1 MCKRIFSS
9 NRFFLKE
16 EGRNSVLLKILR
28 RDLQKKKSI
37 TGVLFLFVFL
47 AAILIA
53 CGTGMISKL
62 FQSMDYLF
70 MKAETP
76 HFVQMHAGEIN
87 KQEIEEWAMN
97 HLLVSKQQTVEML
110 NIDGTKLLLG
120 NKQEPE
126 INSVMDISFV
136 KQNDT
141 FDYLLDLENELIHLS
156 SGEIAV
162 PIYYMVRDHLQI
174 GDEVSIING
183 TERIT
188 FTISHFLRDSLMNP
202 SMVHSKRFL
211 VSDEDYQ
218 LLNTHIKESEYL
230 IEFLLTDI
238 KQLNNFSQSY
248 QESPLP
254 SGGPTLDY
262 QTFKI
267 LNGLTE
273 GILAVTIIFI
283 SLLLIVIA
291 VLCLRL
297 TILATLEEDYREI
310 GVMKAIGINQAYMK
324 KIYLSKYVVIA
335 AAASM
340 FGYLVSLWFS
350 PLFTQNMATY
360 LGLAPRNIVDY
371 GTPFVAALLIYIF
384 CIACCR
390 MTLRKFSH
398 ISAVE
403 ALRAGKTGSISKGQ
417 SILPIY
423 KNRFVPINLL
433 LAIKDLCNRGRIYLL
448 LFVVY
453 IICTFIMIVPVN
465 FLNTIHSSSFI
476 TYMGIGQSDLR
487 IDLQQSEDMSA
498 RFGEILTYIE
508 KDADVEKFTP
518 LVVKRLKVVGSDGRL
533 ENMNVETGDMSLF
546 PLEYLKGN
554 LPKKENE
561 IALSYLNSEELKKD
575 VGDIL
580 QLEVDGKMKD
590 LIVSGIYQDIT
601 NGGRTAKAIFP
612 TNHEQ
617 ALWYVISLNLMND
630 VDVPDKMQEYLKVFH
645 PAKVTDIK
653 GYLAETLGDTIE
665 QLRLLTIIAIVIT
678 LGISILISTLF
689 VKMIVV
695 KDSSQNAILRSIGF
709 SLRDIQG
716 QYVIR
721 LLAVLFAA
729 IISGTI
735 LANTVGQN
743 FVSALW
749 SMMGAARIE
758 FVINP
763 VHAYLLCPF
772 LLLVAVT
779 VTTFISTNSIANNK
793 ISEMNAD

>member
-1 MCKRIFSS
+1 MLI
-9 NRFFLKE
+9 
-16 EGRNSVLLKILR
+16 KILR
-28 RDLQKKKSI
+28 RDLRKKKSI
-37 TGVLFLFVFL
+37 TSVLFLFVFL
-47 AAILIA
+47 AAILA
-53 CGTGMISKL
+53 ASGTGMISKL

-70 MKAETP
+70 TKAETP

-87 KQEIEEWAMN
+87 KQEIEDWAMN
-97 HLLVSKQQTVEML
+97 HPFVSKQQTVEML

-136 KQNDT
+136 KQNEA
-141 FDYLLDLENELIHLS
+141 FDYLLDLENELIQLS

-162 PIYYMVRDHLQI
+162 PVYYMVRDQLQI

-183 TERIT
+183 NERIT

-218 LLNTHIKESEYL
+218 LLKVHIKESEYL
-230 IEFLLTDI
+230 IEFLLKDI
-238 KQLNNFSQSY
+238 EQLNNFSQSY

-254 SGGPTLDY
+254 SGGPALDY

-273 GILAVTIIFI
+273 GVLAVTIIFI

-324 KIYLSKYVVIA
+324 KIYMSKYVVIA
-335 AAASM
+335 ATASL
-340 FGYLVSLWFS
+340 FGYLMSLWFS
-350 PLFTQNMATY
+350 PLFTRNMATY

-371 GTPFVAALLIYIF
+371 GTPFVAAFLIFIF
-384 CIACCR
+384 CLVCCR
-390 MTLRKFSH
+390 MTLRKFNH
-398 ISAVE
+398 ISTVE
-403 ALRAGKTGSISKGQ
+403 ALRAGKTGRISKGQ
-417 SILPIY
+417 GNFPIH

-433 LAIKDLCNRGRIYLL
+433 LAIKDLFSRGRMYLL

-465 FLNTIHSSSFI
+465 FLNTIQSSSFI
-476 TYMGIGQSDLR
+476 NYMGIGKSDLR

-498 RFGEILTYIE
+498 RFGDILTYIE
-508 KDADVEKFTP
+508 KDADVEKFTS
-518 LVVKRLKVVGSDGRL
+518 LVVKRLKVAGSDGRL

-554 LPKKENE
+554 IPNKENE
-561 IALSYLNSEELKKD
+561 IALSYLNSEELNKD

-580 QLEVDGKMKD
+580 QLEVNGEMKD

-612 TNHEQ
+612 TDHEQ
-617 ALWYVISLNLMND
+617 AIWYVISLNLVND
-630 VDVPDKMQEYLKVFH
+630 VDVSEKIKEYTKVFH

-653 GYLAETLGDTIE
+653 GYLAETLGGTIE

-689 VKMIVV
+689 VKLIVA

-716 QYVIR
+716 QYVMR
-721 LLAVLFAA
+721 LLIVLFAA
-729 IISGTI
+729 ILSGTI

-749 SMMGAARIE
+749 SMLGAARIE

-772 LLLVAVT
+772 LLLIAVT
-779 VTTFISTNSIANNK
+779 VTTLISTNSIANNK